1 MNTILIVWAIVAG
14 DRHLAHRAWKPLGEF
29 SSVAACNEAA
39 RQLGYAD
46 NDKYRCVKK

>member
-1 MNTILIVWAIVAG
+1 MNALLIVWAIVAG
-14 DRHLAHRAWKPLGEF
+14 DRHVAYRDWKSLGEF

-39 RQLGYAD
+39 RQLGYID